1 MVELRKFL
9 RIVRKMGMKKSC
21 IKGHYF
27 ETGNCKGCSISLEEI
42 LSVKGVVK

>member
-1 MVELRKFL
+1 MVELKKFL
-9 RIVRKMGMKKSC
+9 EIVRKMGMKKSS